1 MFSAEISFNN
11 YLVWN
16 LITDIKVS
24 KCHATKSGKFHKAV
38 GKGRYG
44 TILWPIKR
52 ATAVWLALLLYRL
65 NLISS
70 TMKQDFGITY

>member
-11 YLVWN
+11 YLLCN
-16 LITDIKVS
+16 LITNIKVL
-24 KCHATKSGKFHKAV
+24 KCHATKSGKFYKAV

-52 ATAVWLALLLYRL
+52 ATAVWLALPLYRF

-70 TMKQDFGITY
+70 AMKQDFGIAY